1 MRKNFFAY
9 KLYMKLQKGLKQDF
23 ISFKTLAVVQAV
35 SFGELVIIGNTE
47 IQSNGIRLQHISLVI
62 RENGNPVECLP

>member
-1 MRKNFFAY
+1 MRKIFFAY